1 MNSSKF
7 LQKITCPITKE
18 IMYNP
23 VKGIDGLT
31 YERSAIINILNI
43 NFKSPISQKYM
54 TPNDLKPDYNTGY
67 LINIYYNSIYYNS
80 IHINTSIND
89 INNLQNFYKPYS
101 PLYYLPEK

>member
-1 MNSSKF
+1 MNSSKI

-54 TPNDLKPDYNTGY
+54 SPNDLKPDYNIGY
-67 LINIYYNSIYYNS
+67 LINIYYNSIHLNTT
-80 IHINTSIND
+80 ITSID

-101 PLYYLPEK
+101 PLYYLLEK